1 MRKKKMT
8 TSSNGF
14 QVEMRL
20 VHVLEGDEAP
30 TTYLGVGGY
39 KVAPEDIT
47 NSDKFMVT
55 RQKLHMIADELLNKA
70 STVINDGEFIV
81 KEISNSDVGAGQLR
95 EFAGMLE
102 RGEYGLKVCAQ
113 TLENDDRIITFTLT
127 NLEGN

>member
-1 MRKKKMT
+1 MT
-8 TSSNGF
+8 KSSDGF

-20 VHVLEGDEAP
+20 VHVVEGNEAP

-39 KVAPEDIT
+39 KVAPEEIT
-47 NSDKFMVT
+47 NSDKFMIT
-55 RQKLHMIADELLNKA
+55 REKLHMIADELLNKA
-70 STVINDGEFIV
+70 NTVIDEGEFIV
-81 KEISNSDVGAGQLR
+81 KEISNSEVGASQLR

-102 RGEYGLKVCAQ
+102 RGEFGLKVCAQ